1 MRRWEG
7 VIYLVLALIG
17 GEYIALRGLLTVPK
31 SLTSWALTNVFSTS
45 NAPVPQQVF
54 QYALHAV
61 QPLCRPGYVG
71 CEWDTYV
78 AAHAMASAVWGIIIT
93 MVMLAMTYIAAILL
107 TASYRRR
114 LGVGRLSFIALDV
127 LAPLALLLVGY
138 LTCLYALQPGNFIL
152 TLTIETWRG
161 NASGIMG
168 IPMLLGVIAIA
179 IVIATL
185 T

>member
-1 MRRWEG
+1 MRKWEG

-61 QPLCRPGYVG
+61 QPLCRPSYVG

-93 MVMLAMTYIAAILL
+93 MVMLAMTKWSSLAPSRGGVAPRNGVLCVRLL
-107 TASYRRR
+107 T
-114 LGVGRLSFIALDV
+114 
-127 LAPLALLLVGY
+127 PALLG
-138 LTCLYALQPGNFIL
+138 CLITP
-152 TLTIETWRG
+152 
-161 NASGIMG
+161 
-168 IPMLLGVIAIA
+168 
-179 IVIATL
+179 
-185 T
+185 

>member
-1 MRRWEG
+1 MFNNPVIGKVTTKTPRVKTRPSRRGG
-7 VIYLVLALIG
+7 VIYIV
-17 GEYIALRGLLTVPK
+17 
-31 SLTSWALTNVFSTS
+31 
-45 NAPVPQQVF
+45 
-54 QYALHAV
+54 
-61 QPLCRPGYVG
+61 
-71 CEWDTYV
+71 
-78 AAHAMASAVWGIIIT
+78 
-93 MVMLAMTYIAAILL
+93 AILL
-107 TASYRRR
+107 TVSYRRR